1 MKRNIKDILHS
12 ADSSTVERIAER
24 GRAADSETASRIY
37 DKCLSRMGNDA
48 EHTEFFTAEPVR
60 RAPRLAP
67 ALIAAASIFIVLGAV
82 GLALRFKAPKPTP
95 VENSPIIAATGTTI
109 SATGNDHG
117 ITDTTETRA
126 VSISDDST
134 KSAETTEKPVTTFK
148 PASDKTMTTVPAS
161 GGFVTTNTT
170 AKNSK
175 TTAKTTK
182 NSSKTTAAKTTTKT
196 VTTTKANEKRMT
208 ITEIE
213 EWERRNA
220 PSTLVRE
227 RAILNGEISADSPRV
242 TLEQIKQFIAESSN
256 TEEIHKKIQKI
267 QPYPDVEGGSGFT
280 LIEYWVYGNS
290 DNYVLL
296 SPDGKG
302 IELMDR
308 ASRKITE
315 VLYTEPRVTTPPV
328 TNKYEYAGEITLD
341 EVLKLAQN
349 SANLQYSDFRKY
361 CYSADHYDDSD
372 MTFIISDREKWY
384 LVVRANKGGSGVM
397 CGIWDNICNYR
408 MDIRSTTY
416 DNIVDNINGWTYK
429 DAVTI
434 SPVAGKISID
444 DVIRIHNEKG
454 EDLDPSDFA
463 EFNYED
469 FDLNGSHIIKYRVI
483 DGDKYKVS
491 KVNEVYLTLLLGNG
505 RPLINA
511 SLHDQNFIYNSILIN
526 IPDSDEYV
534 GTFINSIDGDLTD
547 TKFGAWFLNNQ

>member
-12 ADSSTVERIAER
+12 ADSSTVERIADR
-24 GRAADSETASRIY
+24 GKAADSETASRIY
-37 DKCLSRMGNDA
+37 DKCLARMDKDS

-60 RAPRLAP
+60 RAPRFAP
-67 ALIAAASIFIVLGAV
+67 ALIAAASVFIVLGAV
-82 GLALRFKAPKPTP
+82 GLALKFKAPTP
-95 VENSPIIAATGTTI
+95 EPVDVSPVIAATGTTG
-109 SATGNDHG
+109 SSTGDEYRV
-117 ITDTTETRA
+117 TDTTETRA
-126 VSISDDST
+126 ISISEDGT
-134 KSAETTEKPVTTFK
+134 KDADTLKEPVTTFK
-148 PASDKTMTTVPAS
+148 PASDKAKTTVTAS
-161 GGFVTTNTT
+161 GGFATTNTA

-182 NSSKTTAAKTTTKT
+182 NSSKTTNAKTTTKT
-196 VTTTKANEKRMT
+196 VTTVKTGEKRMT
-208 ITEIE
+208 LAEIE
-213 EWERRNA
+213 EWERKNA

-242 TLEQIKQFIAESSN
+242 TLAQVKQFIAESSDIN
-256 TEEIHKKIQKI
+256 EIYRKIQKI

-280 LIEYWVYGNS
+280 LIEYWVNGND

-308 ASRKITE
+308 VSRKITE

-349 SANLQYSDFRKY
+349 SQNMQYSDFRKY

-384 LVVRANKGGSGVM
+384 LVVRANKGGSGVI

-408 MDIRSTTY
+408 MDIRSTPY
-416 DNIVDNINGWTYK
+416 DDIVDNIHGWMYK

-463 EFNYED
+463 GFTYED
-469 FDLNGSHIIKYRVI
+469 FRLNGSHIVKYRVV

-505 RPLINA
+505 RPLISA
-511 SLHDQNFIYNSILIN
+511 SLHDQNFIYNSQLIN
-526 IPDSDEYV
+526 TSEYY
-534 GTFINSIDGDLTD
+534 GTFNNSIDGELEN
-547 TKFGAWFLNNQ
+547 TKTGTWFLDNQ

>member
-12 ADSSTVERIAER
+12 ADSRTVERIAER
-24 GRAADSETASRIY
+24 GKAADTETANRIY
-37 DKCLSRMGNDA
+37 DKCLSRMDSGA
-48 EHTEFFTAEPVR
+48 EHTEFYTAEPVR
-60 RAPRLAP
+60 RAPRFAP
-67 ALIAAASIFIVLGAV
+67 ALIAAATLFIILGAV
-82 GLALRFKAPKPTP
+82 GLALKYKAPTPKPAD
-95 VENSPIIAATGTTI
+95 VAPIIAAAGTTV
-109 SATGNDHG
+109 SSTGDEYR

-126 VSISDDST
+126 VSISDTGT
-134 KSAETTEKPVTTFK
+134 KSTDTEAPLTTVTTKNDQLRSTEKTGT
-148 PASDKTMTTVPAS
+148 DTYTEH
-161 GGFVTTNTT
+161 TTNTA
-170 AKNSK
+170 AKNNK

-182 NSSKTTAAKTTTKT
+182 NSSKTTTTKT
-196 VTTTKANEKRMT
+196 VTTAKTNEKRMT
-208 ITEIE
+208 LAEIE
-213 EWERRNA
+213 EWERKNA

-256 TEEIHKKIQKI
+256 TDEIYKKIQNI

-302 IELMDR
+302 VELMDR
-308 ASRKITE
+308 VSRKITE
-315 VLYTEPRVTTPPV
+315 VLYTEPRTTTPPV

-349 SANLQYSDFRKY
+349 SQNIQYSDFRKY

-384 LVVRANKGGSGVM
+384 LVVNANKGGSGVR

-408 MDIRSTTY
+408 MDIRSTSY
-416 DNIVDNINGWTYK
+416 DDVVDTINGWTYK

-444 DVIRIHNEKG
+444 YVIRIHNEKG

-463 EFNYED
+463 EFTYED

-505 RPLINA
+505 RPLISA

-526 IPDSDEYV
+526 IPDSDGYV
-534 GTFINSIDGDLTD
+534 GTFINSIDGDLAD
-547 TKFGAWFLNNQ
+547 TKFGAWFLDHQ